1 MLEIK
6 VETNGPS
13 SLDTVEVTERGQK
26 LVLLMAI
33 LQILTTEK
41 K

>member
-26 LVLLMAI
+26 LLMAI
-33 LQILTTEK
+33 LQILTIEK